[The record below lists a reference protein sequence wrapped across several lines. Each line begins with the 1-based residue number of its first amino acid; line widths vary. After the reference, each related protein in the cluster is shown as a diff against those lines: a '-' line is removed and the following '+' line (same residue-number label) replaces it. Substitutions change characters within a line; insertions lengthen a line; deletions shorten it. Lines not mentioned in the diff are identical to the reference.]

1 MIQDDVPAGSCG
13 MDLLARMRRL
23 VGVLEPDV
31 ELKDPETR
39 KGDKRKK
46 SVTSVGVA
54 FNMYY

>member
-1 MIQDDVPAGSCG
+1 MWNGSPG
-13 MDLLARMRRL
+13 KKATSGGL
-23 VGVLEPDV
+23 LEPDV

-46 SVTSVGVA
+46 SLTSVGVA